1 MKKTSLIILALI
13 TTLLVSAQKPWTLQQ
28 CVDTALANNRNVKQQ
43 ALTKKTREIAYDQ
56 ARNNLLP
63 NLNAGVRQDFG
74 FGRVFGDN
82 NTYLSGTASSQMT
95 NFSISGGITLYNGFK
110 LMNSIQA
117 KRADMKASDADLL
130 KIESDISTSVA
141 AGFLQILLN
150 KELLQIATDQLE
162 LTKTKI
168 EQRKGLVAAGKMAE
182 GEMYDLLAQ
191 ESKEELTKLQAQNTL
206 NLTLLDLA
214 QFMELDHFENL
225 DIVAP
230 ENLAET
236 DLKLLSAEEVFT
248 SALTHRPEII
258 GSESRLKSS
267 EYNVLISK
275 ADYYPSLGLTTSL
288 GTNYYHD
295 NSMYTN
301 PITGIS
307 QRVVYDSFGKQFTDK
322 IIAGISLN
330 LTVPIFNKFAVRNN
344 VRTAQIGVESNKINV
359 INAKLELKKTIQQ
372 AYYNALSAKSRWDAA
387 NKSETASREAYR
399 FTNQKFEAG
408 RATLYELYQAKSN
421 LTQVLS
427 EQVQAKYEYF
437 FRIKLLEL
445 LK

>member
-1 MKKTSLIILALI
+1 MKKTSLIIVALI

-43 ALTKKTREIAYDQ
+43 ALTKKTREISYQQ
-56 ARNNLLP
+56 ARQNLLP
-63 NLNAGVRQDFG
+63 NLNASAGQSWN
-74 FGRVFGDN
+74 FGRSLNAN
-82 NTYLSGTASSQMT
+82 NTYQSANSAQTSFGIGSSLVLFDGLKMKH
-95 NFSISGGITLYNGFK
+95 NIDVRK
-110 LMNSIQA
+110 
-117 KRADMKASDADLL
+117 ADMYASEQDLE
-130 KIESDISTSVA
+130 KIKQDITTSVA

-168 EQRKGLVAAGKMAE
+168 EQRKGLVSAGKMAE

-191 ESKEELTKLQAQNTL
+191 ESKEELSKLNAQNTL
-206 NLTLLDLA
+206 NLSFLDLA
-214 QFMELDHFENL
+214 QFMELEHFENM

-230 ENLAET
+230 ENLSESE
-236 DLKLLSAEEVFT
+236 LHLLSADEVFV
-248 SALTHRPEII
+248 SAITHRPEIK
-258 GSESRLKSS
+258 GAEYRLKSS
-267 EYNVLISK
+267 ESTVLATKS
-275 ADYYPSLGLTTSL
+275 DFYPSLNLGAQVGTGYYNLSSL
-288 GTNYYHD
+288 PNA
-295 NSMYTN
+295 
-301 PITGIS
+301 
-307 QRVVYDSFGKQFTDK
+307 SFGSQLSNNMSTS
-322 IIAGISLN
+322 ISLN
-330 LTVPIFNKFAVRNN
+330 LQIPIFNKFDVRNR
-344 VRTAQIGVESNKINV
+344 VHSARIGVESNKLSV
-359 INAKLELKKTIQQ
+359 VNAKLELKKSIQQ
-372 AYYNALSAKSRWDAA
+372 AYYNAVGAKSRWDAA

-427 EQVQAKYEYF
+427 EQAQAKYEYF